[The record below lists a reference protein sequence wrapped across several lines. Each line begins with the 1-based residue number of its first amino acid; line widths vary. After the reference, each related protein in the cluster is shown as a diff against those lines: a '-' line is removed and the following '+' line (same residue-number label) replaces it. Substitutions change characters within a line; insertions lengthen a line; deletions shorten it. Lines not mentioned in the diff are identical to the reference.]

1 VGTPSD
7 PRSLRSNMLRI
18 SLARSVQEFEAQT
31 AGRHDAI
38 RTGLHLDFAFVAAYW
53 LIYATTSALFATRT
67 FSGADW
73 LGAVAG
79 ELATIGALSDVSEN
93 VNTLRLL
100 ERIEGTE
107 GDDEPTSVARTMR
120 RSSLLKWTAL
130 FAATGVLSTMFFE
143 RGGWN
148 CVLGGLY
155 AGAALL
161 GLVTILADA
170 FRLSIEDR
178 WLGLGLRFAF
188 FLQCIALPAGLAV
201 AASQT

>member
-1 VGTPSD
+1 
-7 PRSLRSNMLRI
+7 MLRI
-18 SLARSVQEFEAQT
+18 SLARSVREFEAQT

-38 RTGLHLDFAFVAAYW
+38 RTGLHLDFAFIAAYW

-79 ELATIGALSDVSEN
+79 ELATIGALADVSEN

-107 GDDEPTSVARTMR
+107 GDDEPTSVARRMR

-143 RGGWN
+143 RGGWT

-161 GLVTILADA
+161 GLVAILADG
-170 FRLSIEDR
+170 FRLPIDER

-188 FLQCIALPAGLAV
+188 FLQCVALPVGLAV
-201 AASQT
+201 AASQP